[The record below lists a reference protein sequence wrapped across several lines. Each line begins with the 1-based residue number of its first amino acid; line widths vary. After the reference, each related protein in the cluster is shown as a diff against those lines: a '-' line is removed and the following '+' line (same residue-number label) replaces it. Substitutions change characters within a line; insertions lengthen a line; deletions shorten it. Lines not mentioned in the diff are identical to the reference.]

1 MQNFLPIHLYTVYEI
16 VDNTD
21 IAQTAVREKRVAGV
35 LRKEENNKWKQR
47 LIFMT

>member
-1 MQNFLPIHLYTVYEI
+1 MIKGVHEI

-21 IAQTAVREKRVAGV
+21 IAQTAVREERVARV

-47 LIFMT
+47 LILMI